1 MNKGRGR
8 YTYKANRD
16 PDSLSLT
23 SICSYIKALDHDLF
37 QITMTDDDS
46 FANPLAAIP
55 QSGKIM
61 GLDLGTK
68 TIGVAISDGMRYSA
82 TPLETIKR
90 TKFTADAIRLDELI
104 AQNAVV
110 AIILG
115 LPLNMDG
122 SEGPRVQSTR
132 AFARSLAQRISLPI
146 AFWDERLSTS
156 AVTRMMIEADLR
168 RDRRAEVVDKLA
180 ASYILQGALDRLRRS

>member
-1 MNKGRGR
+1 
-8 YTYKANRD
+8 
-16 PDSLSLT
+16 
-23 SICSYIKALDHDLF
+23 
-37 QITMTDDDS
+37 MTEDD
-46 FANPLAAIP
+46 PLAAIP
-55 QSGKIM
+55 PSGKIL

-68 TIGVAISDGMRYSA
+68 TIGVAVSDAMRYSA

-90 TKFTADAIRLDELI
+90 TKFTQDAERILELI
-104 AQNAVV
+104 AENQIA
-110 AIILG
+110 AILLG

-132 AFARSLAQRISLPI
+132 AFARNLAPKVNLPI

-180 ASYILQGALDRLRRS
+180 ASYILQGALDRLRLRKG

>member
-1 MNKGRGR
+1 M
-8 YTYKANRD
+8 
-16 PDSLSLT
+16 S
-23 SICSYIKALDHDLF
+23 
-37 QITMTDDDS
+37 DDE

-55 QSGKIM
+55 ATGRIM

-104 AQNAVV
+104 AQNAIV

-132 AFARSLAQRISLPI
+132 AFARSLAQRVTLPI

-180 ASYILQGALDRLRRS
+180 ASYILQGALDRLRPR

>member
-1 MNKGRGR
+1 
-8 YTYKANRD
+8 
-16 PDSLSLT
+16 
-23 SICSYIKALDHDLF
+23 
-37 QITMTDDDS
+37 MTEEE
-46 FANPLAAIP
+46 FANPLEAIP
-55 QSGKIM
+55 ATGRIM
-61 GLDLGTK
+61 ALDLGTK

-90 TKFTADAIRLDELI
+90 TKFTADAIRLDQLI
-104 AQNAVV
+104 AENAIV
-110 AIILG
+110 AVILG

-132 AFARSLAQRISLPI
+132 AFARSLAQRITLPI

-156 AVTRMMIEADLR
+156 AVTRMMIEADMR

-180 ASYILQGALDRLRRS
+180 ASYILQGALDRLRHA

>member
-1 MNKGRGR
+1 MSN
-8 YTYKANRD
+8 D
-16 PDSLSLT
+16 LS
-23 SICSYIKALDHDLF
+23 
-37 QITMTDDDS
+37 
-46 FANPLAAIP
+46 NPLEAIP
-55 QSGKIM
+55 ATGKIL

-68 TIGVAISDGMRYSA
+68 TIGVAVSDAMRYSA

-90 TKFTADAIRLDELI
+90 TKFTQDAERLEQLI
-104 AQNAVV
+104 ASNHVV

-132 AFARSLAQRISLPI
+132 AFARNLAQRVALPI

-180 ASYILQGALDRLRRS
+180 ASYILQGALDRLRRG